1 MKDSE
6 KIAFRMKLKEG
17 SEDEYKRRHDELW
30 PDLKEL
36 LRNAGIRD
44 YSIHLDEESGALYG
58 VLWRSKDHGMD
69 ELANH
74 PVMRKWWDHMADIM
88 EVNDD
93 NSPKVEHLRMMFHLE

>member
-6 KIAFRMKLKEG
+6 KIAFRMKLKE